1 MPGAVRVRPPAIR
14 RQQLVEAA
22 IAVFSAKGLQA
33 TSVDEIVSQAGVAKG
48 TFYLYF
54 ATKDDIVTAI
64 AERLVEGVAER
75 IEAAAAT
82 PGLSPVQ
89 RIAAITDA
97 LTEVGAQAFERDV
110 LEIIHR
116 PENRLVHDRMSEH
129 VTTRLAPTV
138 TGIIADGIA
147 SGVFA
152 PQDARRA
159 AVFVLGT
166 FGQLHEVVT
175 GPADLAEASAHLHV
189 FVLRGLGHTGA
200 IEHD

>member
-1 MPGAVRVRPPAIR
+1 
-14 RQQLVEAA
+14 
-22 IAVFSAKGLQA
+22 
-33 TSVDEIVSQAGVAKG
+33 
-48 TFYLYF
+48 
-54 ATKDDIVTAI
+54 
-64 AERLVEGVAER
+64 
-75 IEAAAAT
+75 
-82 PGLSPVQ
+82 
-89 RIAAITDA
+89 
-97 LTEVGAQAFERDV
+97 
-110 LEIIHR
+110 
-116 PENRLVHDRMSEH
+116 
-129 VTTRLAPTV
+129 V